1 MFEIRKLEG
10 KGNGI
15 VATEPIKAG
24 AVIHHEQP
32 LMRLTPECLKEYN
45 GVAPKGIDKLLAAM
59 SFFRKQMTPEQQD
72 KYLSLHGGQ
81 TTGPHADN
89 LRPLVEMLSVGGKSL
104 SDTDKV
110 QNIGVALVM
119 SNNAFGTD
127 DDVLIYETASR
138 FCHSCESN
146 CTYTLHG
153 SEIIVQ
159 TLVSVQAG
167 EELTLDYN
175 PSRRLQPTHVRRL
188 KWLEVKDFTCH
199 CPRCDAPGDDTRQLH
214 CHDPECPGRHFVCQ
228 PLNKDPLKLP
238 ALRYTGAEYV
248 EPHLLPCT
256 VCQRSAPLEYQTA
269 MFKLEKKWS
278 DALQPLPKI
287 PAIPTFMG
295 FFSPTKNGMQVPTF
309 EPLGMPLPGTF
320 HALLQKLKGL
330 KYQISHWVGF
340 QLALHE
346 LRARLKLFRDGETE
360 RWARLLQLVTEMESM
375 LECFFTVPRDQLP
388 MFLMGTYAVYSVLGD
403 SANAAR
409 LFRRLVCTLRIIYGR
424 DQQDFLESLF
434 YTAARRC
441 GGFPCASAF
450 TAPSHEGCCV
460 YCEESPERVAMIL
473 SRCGACKKVDYCGAA
488 CQKAHWPIHKK
499 QCKAGKSEAR

>member
-15 VATEPIKAG
+15 VATEPIQAG

-89 LRPLVEMLSVGGKSL
+89 LRHLVEMLSVGGKFL

-188 KWLEVKDFTCH
+188 KCLEVKDFTCH
-199 CPRCDAPGDDTRQLH
+199 CPRCDAPGDDTRQFH

-238 ALRYTGAEYV
+238 ALLYTGAEYV

-269 MFKLEKKWS
+269 MFKLEEKWS
-278 DALQPLPKI
+278 DALQPLPKT

-330 KYQISHWVGF
+330 KYHISHWIGF

-360 RWARLLQLVTEMESM
+360 HRARLLQLVTEMEP
-375 LECFFTVPRDQLP
+375 LLDCFFARPREPVATILVEMYATCIP
-388 MFLMGTYAVYSVLGD
+388 PPKLNLAYALHCPLCMGQCAFWQAAPQYTTLLQAPQRLRVMAARSGD
-403 SANAAR
+403 SS
-409 LFRRLVCTLRIIYGR
+409 
-424 DQQDFLESLF
+424 Q
-434 YTAARRC
+434 
-441 GGFPCASAF
+441 
-450 TAPSHEGCCV
+450 
-460 YCEESPERVAMIL
+460 
-473 SRCGACKKVDYCGAA
+473 
-488 CQKAHWPIHKK
+488 
-499 QCKAGKSEAR
+499 

>member
-15 VATEPIKAG
+15 VATEAIKAG
-24 AVIHHEQP
+24 AVIHREQP
-32 LMRLTPECLKEYN
+32 LLRLTPECLEEYN

-59 SFFRKQMTPEQQD
+59 SFFRKQMTPEQQE

-104 SDTDKV
+104 CDADKV

-146 CTYTLHG
+146 CTYTVNG
-153 SEIIVQ
+153 PEIVVQ
-159 TLVSVQAG
+159 TLTSIQAG

-199 CPRCDAPGDDTRQLH
+199 CSRCDAPGDDTRQFH
-214 CHDPECPGRHFVCQ
+214 CHDPECHGRHVVCQ

-238 ALRYTGAEYV
+238 ALIYTGVEYV

-256 VCQRSAPLEYQTA
+256 VCQRSPPLEYQTA

-330 KYQISHWVGF
+330 KYHISHWFGF

-360 RWARLLQLVTEMESM
+360 HRARPLQLVTEMEPM
-375 LECFFTVPRDQLP
+375 LDCFFARPREPVATILVE
-388 MFLMGTYAVYSVLGD
+388 MYAACNHLGD
-403 SANAAR
+403 LVSATR
-409 LFRRLVCTLRIIYGR
+409 LFKRLIRSERILKGR
-424 DQQDFLESLF
+424 DTATPPEKSFKLAADF
-434 YTAARRC
+434 T
-441 GGFPCASAF
+441 GGVPHASAF
-450 TAPSHEGCCV
+450 ITTPEEGCCV
-460 YCEESPERVAMIL
+460 YCEESAECAAIKR
-473 SRCGACKKVDYCGAA
+473 SRCGACRKVVYCGAA
-488 CQKAHWPIHKK
+488 CQKAHWSMHKT
-499 QCKAGKSEAR
+499 QCKA